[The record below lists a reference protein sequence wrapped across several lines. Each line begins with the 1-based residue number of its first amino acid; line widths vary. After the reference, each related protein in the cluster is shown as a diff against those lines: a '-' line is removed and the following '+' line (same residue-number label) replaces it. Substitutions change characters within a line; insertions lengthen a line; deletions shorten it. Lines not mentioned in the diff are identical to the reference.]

1 MSDTSHASAGAHA
14 DHSKHYI
21 KIWAIL
27 LALLV
32 VSVVGPIISEKLEH
46 GGTINHHMR
55 LILTLITA
63 FGIAIVKASMV
74 VKHFMHINLEKKYVT
89 YMVATMVG
97 LMLLFFGGTAP
108 DVLEHGGANWEN
120 TSAKEVVKRGQA
132 AGAAGAEHHGGAV
145 HPAEGAHAPG
155 APAEHEVK
163 H

>member
-1 MSDTSHASAGAHA
+1 MSDTAHASAGSHG

-32 VSVVGPIISEKLEH
+32 VSVVGPIIGEKLEH

-63 FGIAIVKASMV
+63 FGIAIVKAFMV

-89 YMVATMVG
+89 YMVTAMVG
-97 LMLLFFGGTAP
+97 FMLVFFGGTAP
-108 DVLEHGGANWEN
+108 DVLEHEGTHWEN
-120 TSAKEVVKRGQA
+120 VSAKEVVKRGQA
-132 AGAAGAEHHGGAV
+132 AGAAGAEHHGGAA
-145 HPAEGAHAPG
+145 HPAEGSHVPAAPV
-155 APAEHEVK
+155 EQEVK